1 MLRSKESLNNN
12 RKRKNS
18 FFDVNHRKQSDG
30 SSSSTQMLSPIES
43 KKYNSKRK
51 NSFLDI
57 HLRRHSVCSS
67 TMSKR
72 RKSRDSNGG
81 MSLHKEI
88 RQAFNSY
95 ASATTIHGISYL
107 SNENSKIERFL
118 WLVVVVAAMMF
129 TLLQTTTLY
138 ADWQNEPVI
147 RTLDSIIPIT
157 DVEFPAVTICPQG
170 TIDRALD
177 AVLFKQ
183 LKEYIANRTF
193 ETSGR
198 TKRKATENNDSAIT
212 EEMLKDFLRDKYPG
226 AKKKPTKLIK
236 VMMSEDPESTLKNDA
251 IILPGLE
258 EENCGK
264 DSTDDFIEAV
274 ENAVSNFGCP
284 EGFRMLKKLFCLK
297 LPSTPMNY
305 LEAKEYCN
313 GQYNSSLLG
322 SEIDLNPVQDL
333 IESFRQGGLINDDGK
348 QRL

>member
-1 MLRSKESLNNN
+1 MESLDNNG
-12 RKRKNS
+12 KRKNS

-30 SSSSTQMLSPIES
+30 SNSSTQMLRPIIS
-43 KKYNSKRK
+43 KKYNSRRK

-57 HLRRHSVCSS
+57 HLRRHSVSSS

-81 MSLHKEI
+81 MSFRTEI
-88 RQAFNSY
+88 RQTFNDY

-107 SNENSKIERFL
+107 SNENRKIERFL

-138 ADWQNEPVI
+138 TDWQNEPVI

-157 DVEFPAVTICPQG
+157 DIEFPAVTICPEG
-170 TIDRALD
+170 TIDKALD

-198 TKRKATENNDSAIT
+198 MKREAAENNDQAISD
-212 EEMLKDFLRDKYPG
+212 EILKDFLRDKYPG

-236 VMMSEDPESTLKNDA
+236 LMISEDPESTLKNEA
-251 IILPGLE
+251 VILPGLDE
-258 EENCGK
+258 KNCGK
-264 DSTDDFIEAV
+264 NSTDDFIKAV
-274 ENAVSNFGCP
+274 ENTLNDFGCP
-284 EGFRMLKKLFCLK
+284 EGFRIFKNLFCIK
-297 LPSTPMNY
+297 LPSNQMDY
-305 LEAKEYCN
+305 FEAKEYCN

-322 SEIDLNPVQDL
+322 SEIDLNPVQDW
-333 IESFRQGGLINDDGK
+333 IESFRQDGLINDEGK